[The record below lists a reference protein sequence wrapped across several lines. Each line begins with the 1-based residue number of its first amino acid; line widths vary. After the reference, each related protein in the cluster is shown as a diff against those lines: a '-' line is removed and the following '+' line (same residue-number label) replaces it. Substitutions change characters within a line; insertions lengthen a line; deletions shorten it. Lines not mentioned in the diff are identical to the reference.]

1 MEIRLPTD
9 RGMVYVRL
17 ATSKRNS
24 RMPISKLA
32 LLLLIVTAAA
42 PLFAEGIA
50 VKSGEKIAFMGDSIT
65 ADGMGSPSGYCRL
78 VISGLDV
85 NGVTATPIAAGVS
98 GHKSNQMLERL
109 ERDVLSKKPEW
120 MTLSCGVNDVWHG
133 NNGVPLEPY
142 KKNITEILEKCK
154 AAGVKVMILTAT
166 MIGEDAANANN
177 QKLAAYNDF
186 LRQLA
191 KEQNY
196 LIADLNGDMQAALK
210 KIGSNGKTNVYT
222 RDGVHMNP
230 KGDMLMAESIL
241 RAFGLNDEQIKKAQD
256 KWLDTPNAWEVA
268 GKMRIS
274 IRQYQQLVAYAEK
287 QNRPLHEILNEAVA
301 KAVEG
306 ILK

>member
-1 MEIRLPTD
+1 MRF
-9 RGMVYVRL
+9 
-17 ATSKRNS
+17 SK
-24 RMPISKLA
+24 MTFLLA
-32 LLLLIVTAAA
+32 LLALATPV
-42 PLFAEGIA
+42 FAEAPA

-65 ADGMGSPSGYCRL
+65 ADGMGSPIGYCRL
-78 VISGLDV
+78 VISALEV
-85 NGVTATPIAAGVS
+85 NGIMATPIAAGVS

-133 NNGVPLEPY
+133 SNGVPLEPY
-142 KKNITEILEKCK
+142 KKNITEIVEKCK

-166 MIGEDAANANN
+166 MIGEDATNVNN
-177 QKLAAYNDF
+177 VKLADYNVF

-191 KEQNY
+191 KDQNC

-210 KIGSNGKTNVYT
+210 KVGSNGKTNVYT

-241 RAFGLNDEQIKKAQD
+241 RTFGLNDEQIKKSQD
-256 KWLDTPNAWEVA
+256 KWLDTPSAFEVA

-274 IRQYQQLVAYAEK
+274 IRQYQQLLAYAEK
-287 QNRPLHEILNEAVA
+287 HNRPLHEFLNEAVA
-301 KAVEG
+301 KAVDG
-306 ILK
+306 ILKEK

>member
-1 MEIRLPTD
+1 MRVLNL
-9 RGMVYVRL
+9 V
-17 ATSKRNS
+17 
-24 RMPISKLA
+24 
-32 LLLLIVTAAA
+32 LIVLFAVTSAS
-42 PLFAEGIA
+42 LFAEGVL

-65 ADGMGSPSGYCRL
+65 AGGMDSPIGYCRL
-78 VISGLDV
+78 VISALEV
-85 NGVTATPIAAGVS
+85 NGITATPIAAGVS

-133 NNGVPLEPY
+133 SNGVPLEPY
-142 KKNITEILEKCK
+142 KKNISEIVEKCK

-177 QKLAAYNDF
+177 QKLAPYNDF

-191 KEQNY
+191 KDQNF

-241 RAFGLNDEQIKKAQD
+241 RTFGLNDEQIKKAQD

-274 IRQYQQLVAYAEK
+274 IRQYQQLLAYAEK
-287 QNRPLHEILNEAVA
+287 QNRPLHEFLNEAVA
-301 KAVEG
+301 KAVDG
-306 ILK
+306 ILKDK